1 MKAPPGSSASSKYCE
16 NFDDTFIEDIFRVM
30 LGEAGWRK
38 TPAVRGSGGCDQLC
52 DEIQCSDFD
61 RQSIGSILNNGG
73 QQRADHS
80 CCITLSVLYGQ
91 WGGLGSSILRPRP
104 YEIHPIRRR
113 HCSLFAID

>member
-1 MKAPPGSSASSKYCE
+1 
-16 NFDDTFIEDIFRVM
+16 M

-113 HCSLFAID
+113 HYEGPLLNKCSIKLSMSLIQ

>member
-1 MKAPPGSSASSKYCE
+1 
-16 NFDDTFIEDIFRVM
+16 M

-91 WGGLGSSILRPRP
+91 WGGLGSSILRARP
-104 YEIHPIRRR
+104 YEIHLLGQDTIKDLCFAKQGFNKVV
-113 HCSLFAID
+113 HCH